1 MPASSD
7 CAASVRSTALR
18 DERLYPAMPQI
29 FSELLGMTLVLF
41 DEKLDTQVS

>member
-18 DERLYPAMPQI
+18 DERLYPAMPHIDQNS
-29 FSELLGMTLVLF
+29 SE
-41 DEKLDTQVS
+41 